1 MEISQGKYVG
11 MVLID
16 LQKAFDTVDH
26 DIYTRYISKIK
37 SSLWVDY
44 ITFTATSTLC
54 MQYLA
59 SSALDII
66 NMANRFTIMG
76 HSVS

>member
-1 MEISQGKYVG
+1 

-16 LQKAFDTVDH
+16 LQKAFDTVDY
-26 DIYTRYISKIK
+26 DIYIYIYTRYISKIE

>member
-26 DIYTRYISKIK
+26 DILPGKLNIMVFNHNK
-37 SSLWVDY
+37 W
-44 ITFTATSTLC
+44 FEA
-54 MQYLA
+54 YLKEREQMVVV
-59 SSALDII
+59 
-66 NMANRFTIMG
+66 NN
-76 HSVS
+76 VS

>member
-1 MEISQGKYVG
+1 

-16 LQKAFDTVDH
+16 LQKAFDTVDY
-26 DIYTRYISKIK
+26 DIYIYTRYISKIK

>member
-1 MEISQGKYVG
+1 

-16 LQKAFDTVDH
+16 LQKAFDTVDY
-26 DIYTRYISKIK
+26 DIYIYIYTRYISKIK